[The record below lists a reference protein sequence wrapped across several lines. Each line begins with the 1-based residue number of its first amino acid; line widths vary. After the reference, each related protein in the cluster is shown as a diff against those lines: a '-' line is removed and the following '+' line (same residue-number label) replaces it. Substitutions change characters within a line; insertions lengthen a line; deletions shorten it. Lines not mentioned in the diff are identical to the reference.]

1 MSMKVLVAGSTG
13 AIGIPLVRQLI
24 DRGHDVHGLTRSTSK
39 AETLRRLGA
48 SPIVADVT
56 DRRALLEAVR
66 DVRADAMVNELT
78 SLSKVP
84 MRHKDMAATNALRDR
99 GTRHLIEAAGQVGA
113 RRVVTQSFL
122 AGYGYYDHGNDV
134 LTEDSPFGMPQGNA
148 FDEHLAAMRS
158 AEEQTWQADG
168 IEGIVLRYGFF
179 YGPGAGTEG
188 LIEMLRGHRMVVPRD
203 GGGVVSWIYIEDA
216 AAATVAALER
226 GRAGEA
232 YNVADDEPVSWRR
245 FLDTVAEEFG
255 TPRAMGVPAWV
266 LRAMPYARAMMTSSY
281 RLSNAKAKRELGWAP
296 SAPTYREGI
305 ARTARTLSAVQTPQT
320 TSPTSD
326 ALLTATQERRT

>member
-1 MSMKVLVAGSTG
+1 MRVLVAGSTG
-13 AIGIPLVRQLI
+13 AIGTPLVRQLMAK
-24 DRGHDVHGLTRSTSK
+24 GHEVYGLTRSPSK
-39 AETLRRLGA
+39 AGTLTRLGA
-48 SPIVADVT
+48 TPIVADVM
-56 DRRALLEAVR
+56 DREGLLTV
-66 DVRADAMVNELT
+66 VGGLRADAVIHELT
-78 SLSKVP
+78 ALSKVP
-84 MRHKDMAATNALRDR
+84 MRHKDMAATNLLRDR
-99 GTRHLIEAAGQVGA
+99 GTTHLLEAARQTGA
-113 RRVVTQSFL
+113 RRFVTQSFL
-122 AGYGYYDHGNDV
+122 AGYGYYDHGDEV
-134 LTEDSPFGMPQGNA
+134 LTEDMPFGVPRGNR

-188 LIEMLRGHRMVVPRD
+188 LVEMLRGRRMVVPRD

-245 FLDTVAEEFG
+245 FLDTVAQEFG
-255 TPRAMGVPAWV
+255 TPRPMAVPAWI
-266 LRAMPYARAMMTSSY
+266 LRAMPFVHAVMTSSF
-281 RLSNAKAKRELGWAP
+281 RLSNAKAKRELAWSP

-305 ARTARTLSAVQTPQT
+305 ARTARAL
-320 TSPTSD
+320 TSPP
-326 ALLTATQERRT
+326 TQGLVSVAADVRSAGGAHDRSA